1 LLPQIGVREA
11 QIVKQM
17 HFGLFLHGT
26 GSHIAGWR
34 PPGAMDSNQKFAFL
48 REIAAQAER
57 AKFDLLFVGDSLNA
71 DVNAHPSY
79 VARLE
84 PLTMLSALAVT
95 TTSRIGLAATASTTY
110 SDPYSIARVFA
121 SLDHISNGRAG
132 WNAVTTS
139 DSAAGANFGVEH
151 PDHGSRYEIAT
162 EFVEVVKGLWD
173 CWADDAIVADRRTGV
188 FIDPQKVR
196 PLNHKGKFFSVRGPM
211 NISRSPQGHPVVIQA
226 GGSAPGKR
234 LAAKTA
240 DLVFSVVQEFDE
252 ARKDY
257 EAMKGL
263 IVECGRSPDDVTI
276 MPGVMP
282 VVGRT
287 EQEAREKLNYLQS
300 FVDNA
305 NAMQMLSHR
314 LGVDLSNFDLD
325 GPVPDVPLTDGGQS
339 FARVMLAKAKRE
351 SMTLRELYNLTAASR
366 GHWVLCGSAETVA
379 DTLEHWFKGG
389 AADGFNVMP
398 SHFPEGFEDFIELV
412 LPILQE
418 RHLFRADYAGS
429 TLREH
434 LGLLRPKN
442 SNFSPAPK
450 EGLAVRVS

>member
-1 LLPQIGVREA
+1 MA
-11 QIVKQM
+11 KQM

-26 GSHIAGWR
+26 GSHVAGWR
-34 PPGAMDSNQKFAFL
+34 PPGAMDSNQKLAFL
-48 REIAAQAER
+48 KEIAAQAER
-57 AKFDLLFVGDSLNA
+57 AKFDLVFVGDSLNA
-71 DVNAHPSY
+71 DPNAHPSY
-79 VARLE
+79 AARLE

-110 SDPYSIARVFA
+110 GDPYSIARVFA
-121 SLDHISNGRAG
+121 SLDHISDGRAG

-139 DSAAGANFGVEH
+139 DAAAGANFGVEH
-151 PDHGSRYEIAT
+151 PNHTDRYEIAT

-173 CWADDAIVADRRTGV
+173 CWADDAIVADRNAGI

-196 PLNHKGKFFSVRGPM
+196 PLNHKGKFFSVKGPM
-211 NISRSPQGHPVVIQA
+211 NVGRSPQGHPVVIQA

-234 LAAKTA
+234 LAARTA
-240 DLVFSVVQEFDE
+240 DVVFSVVQDFDE
-252 ARKDY
+252 AQKDY
-257 EAMKGL
+257 VALKGL
-263 IVECGRSPDDVTI
+263 IAECGRCPDDVTI

-287 EQEAREKLNYLQS
+287 DQDAREKLNYLQS
-300 FVDNA
+300 FVDNS

-314 LGVDLSNFDLD
+314 LGADLSSFELD
-325 GPVPDVPLTDGGQS
+325 GPIPDVPLTDGGQS

-366 GHWVLCGSAETVA
+366 GHWVLCGSAATVA

-418 RHLFRADYAGS
+418 RGLFRTNYVGS

-434 LGLLRPKN
+434 LGLLRPEN
-442 SNFSPAPK
+442 PNFPATRK
-450 EGLAVRVS
+450 EHLAASAS